1 MKATNKE
8 IKDFFNKKV
17 KEYDLNIKYKRIVW
31 NTKEYIVIEAYNNSL
46 IINNVF
52 SGLELQ
58 SFNTRTKIAI
68 YTMSQNYFNLYAK

>member
-17 KEYDLNIKYKRIVW
+17 NEYNLNIKYKRIVW
-31 NTKEYIVIEAYNNSL
+31 NVREYIVIEAYNNNL

-68 YTMSQNYFNLYAK
+68 YTMNQKYFNLYSK